1 MLLILYY
8 GKKAHKWFEKLNKN
22 LYLLDRIN
30 EHEKVLKVL
39 IKIQMLCLQLQKPE
53 PFVNL
58 EFNKSAIQQFL
69 EMSKSKSE
77 QIPLIKED

>member
-1 MLLILYY
+1 MISFDQQNYCTLAREDNY
-8 GKKAHKWFEKLNKN
+8 FEKLNKN

-39 IKIQMLCLQLQKPE
+39 IKIQTLCLQLQKPE

-58 EFNKSAIQQFL
+58 EFKKPAIQEFL
-69 EMSKSKSE
+69 EIS
-77 QIPLIKED
+77 